1 MIRMKGEN
9 YQKAV
14 TSSQLHLAAAVAAER
29 EVIHHHRREEVEAV
43 RTTNT
48 MANLA
53 KKYLNGDEVVEVKLI
68 NRCYFSATLTILW
81 SDLHIHVCIFNV

>member
-1 MIRMKGEN
+1 MKGESH
-9 YQKAV
+9 QKAV
-14 TSSQLHLAAAVAAER
+14 TSSQLRQAAPVAAER
-29 EVIHHHRREEVEAV
+29 EVIHHRHQEVEAV

-81 SDLHIHVCIFNV
+81 SDLHVHVYIFNV